1 LVVPDEE
8 RPHIF
13 WDCPTVNVCTKL
25 VYRSYWGVDTEIEK
39 KDFLMGR
46 DLGLMEAS
54 ILYLLINMYIKYRI
68 WKYKLAGV
76 LPKINCIIKGL
87 RDWVEVLTKNNKCHM
102 MLPLVQRHI
111 EG

>member
-1 LVVPDEE
+1 LVVPDED

-13 WDCPTVNVCTKL
+13 WDCPTVNVCIKE
-25 VYRSYWGVDTEIEK
+25 VYRSYWGVDTDIEK

-46 DLGLMEAS
+46 DLGLLEAS
-54 ILYLLINMYIKYRI
+54 VLYMLINMYIKYRI

-76 LPKINCIIKGL
+76 LPKINCIIKDVC
-87 RDWVEVLTKNNKCHM
+87 DWVEVPTKYNKWHM
-102 MLPLVQRHI
+102 MLPLVRWHI